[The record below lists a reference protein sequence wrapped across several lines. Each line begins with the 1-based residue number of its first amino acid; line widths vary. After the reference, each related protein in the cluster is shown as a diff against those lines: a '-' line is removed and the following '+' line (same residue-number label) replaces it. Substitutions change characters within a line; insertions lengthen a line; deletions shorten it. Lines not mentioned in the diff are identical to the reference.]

1 MEFHL
6 LHYTERK
13 KIHCQSQSN
22 CNYSVLLMKLKD
34 QIIDQCVQH
43 SAGITNEDGHVY
55 KVYV

>member
-1 MEFHL
+1 
-6 LHYTERK
+6 
-13 KIHCQSQSN
+13 
-22 CNYSVLLMKLKD
+22 MKLKD